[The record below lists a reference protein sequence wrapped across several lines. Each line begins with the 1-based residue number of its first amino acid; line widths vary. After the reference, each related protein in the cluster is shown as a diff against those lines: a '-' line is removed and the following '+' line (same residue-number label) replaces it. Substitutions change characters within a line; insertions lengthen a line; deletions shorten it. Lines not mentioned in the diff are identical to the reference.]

1 MTIFK
6 KKPPETPP
14 ERPAKK
20 KAAEPVAHAASPSV
34 DDAPTKPIHI
44 GPQGRACR
52 VDGFIHAEA
61 ACPVCGT
68 IEGNS

>member
-20 KAAEPVAHAASPSV
+20 KAAEPVAHADSPE
-34 DDAPTKPIHI
+34 DNTPTKPIHI
-44 GPQGRACR
+44 GPQGRTCR
-52 VDGFIHAEA
+52 VDGFIHAEI

-68 IEGNS
+68 IEGSS